1 MFKDVKE
8 LKIRQEYFESILS
21 GEKRFEI
28 RENDRNFQVG
38 DILVLR
44 EYEGKYTGRAAVV
57 EILYVLDNF
66 EGLIS
71 GYAALSIRLIWGGF
85 EY

>member
-1 MFKDVKE
+1 MVKEVKE
-8 LKIRQEYFESILS
+8 LKIRQEYFESVLS
-21 GEKRFEI
+21 RDKRFEI
-28 RENDRNFQVG
+28 RKNDRNFQVG

-57 EILYVLDNF
+57 EVLYVLNDF
-66 EGLIS
+66 EGLAS

-85 EY
+85 GY